1 MVATKAKDASSLCLT
16 QVNMA
21 PPNRRKMGL
30 RFALAMPN
38 VFGDRR
44 KPDEKSNFC
53 MLVAESFGPNIIEVM
68 TSMRSV
74 EFKGTAKDA
83 VKKAL
88 EPK

>member
-1 MVATKAKDASSLCLT
+1 
-16 QVNMA
+16 
-21 PPNRRKMGL
+21 
-30 RFALAMPN
+30 
-38 VFGDRR
+38 
-44 KPDEKSNFC
+44 